1 MKKNK
6 VLIIAGSNVEQVEIL
21 TPHDYLIRSGYD
33 VDIAWNSDQEYITTS
48 YNIKIK
54 VDLRVKDIL
63 NRLDEY
69 NCLFIPGGP
78 GVIKLNEMYEWD
90 AILNHFFSH
99 NKVVAAI
106 CAAPLI
112 LAQRGLLKGKH
123 AIGHSSIHDTLEKF
137 GVVELNKSCQWGT
150 PCEVVV
156 DGNIVTGMEMKSSLP
171 FAIKLAQE
179 LNKRK

>member
-21 TPHDYLIRSGYD
+21 TPHDYLIRSGFD
-33 VDIAWNSDQEYITTS
+33 VDIAWNSDAEYITTS

-78 GVIKLNEMYEWD
+78 GVIKLNEMLEWD
-90 AILNHFFSH
+90 AILKHFFSH
-99 NKVVAAI
+99 GKVVAAL

-112 LAQRGLLKGKH
+112 LGQRGYLKGKH
-123 AIGHSSIHDTLEKF
+123 AIGHNSIHDKLETF
-137 GVVELNKSCQWGT
+137 GVVNLNRHCEWGT

-156 DGNIVTGMEMKSSLP
+156 DGNIITGQEMKSSLP
-171 FAIKLAQE
+171 FAIKLVNE